1 MKFLVDA
8 QLPRRLS
15 LWLGEQGY
23 DAKHTLEL
31 PLGNR
36 TPDADLVAIAD
47 REDRVLVTKD
57 DDFVQ
62 SFFVS
67 GRPRRLLLVATG
79 NITNKDLLSIWQK
92 HMGLIENAFMT
103 AQFVEFSKAEILMH
117 Q

>member
-31 PLGNR
+31 LLGNR
-36 TPDADLVAIAD
+36 TPDADLIAIAD

-79 NITNKDLLSIWQK
+79 NITNKDLLAIWQK
-92 HMGLIENAFMT
+92 HIGLIENAFMT
-103 AQFVEFSKAEILMH
+103 AQFVEFSKGEILMH

>member
-15 LWLGEQGY
+15 LWLMKPGY
-23 DAKHTLEL
+23 DAKHTLDL

-36 TPDADLVAIAD
+36 TPDADLIAIAD
-47 REDRVLVTKD
+47 RDDRVLVTKD

-67 GRPRRLLLVATG
+67 GCPRRLLLVATG
-79 NITNKDLLSIWQK
+79 NITNEDLFSIWQK
-92 HMGLIENAFMT
+92 HMGLVHNAFLA
-103 AQFVEFSKAEILMH
+103 AQFVEFSRAEILIH

>member
-1 MKFLVDA
+1 MA
-8 QLPRRLS
+8 
-15 LWLGEQGY
+15 WEQGY

-31 PLGNR
+31 LLGNR
-36 TPDADLVAIAD
+36 TPDADIIAIAD

-79 NITNKDLLSIWQK
+79 NITNKDLLAIWQK